1 MRFTKAVAIALTLT
15 WTFSTALA
23 QVTTSTI
30 LGTVTDRSGATIPDV
45 RVTVKD
51 VGTGFERVV
60 TTGADGTYVVENLK
74 PGQYQVSASKTG
86 FNEKVISG
94 ITVAVDQRARIDVQ
108 LEVGAVTQR
117 VEVQGAAPVVETDS
131 STVGKVITTRDV
143 LELPLNGRNFIQLAV
158 LTPGVQYYT
167 VSYMEYTGGAIS
179 ANGMSA
185 WSNVPMIDGIYNQDE
200 GASRMAFSPSI
211 DLIQEFKIQTNVYD
225 AEFGQSAGAQINIL
239 TKRGTNTYHGSAFE
253 FLRNDNMDA
262 RPYFQPGALPHFSR
276 NQFGGTFGG
285 QIPRLKKDFF

>member
-158 LTPGVQYYT
+158 VT
-167 VSYMEYTGGAIS
+167 
-179 ANGMSA
+179 
-185 WSNVPMIDGIYNQDE
+185 
-200 GASRMAFSPSI
+200 
-211 DLIQEFKIQTNVYD
+211 
-225 AEFGQSAGAQINIL
+225 AGAQ
-239 TKRGTNTYHGSAFE
+239 
-253 FLRNDNMDA
+253 
-262 RPYFQPGALPHFSR
+262 
-276 NQFGGTFGG
+276 
-285 QIPRLKKDFF
+285 